1 MKLLKNLNL
10 KDALKKV
17 APGVMVEPVPGQDAL
32 RAGETTLQDDLAPS
46 DLELKPDSF
55 RMGNIHGRV
64 YFIYDLPAGKTFDP
78 TLLYHFPA
86 QTWMSQFIW
95 PEDEA
100 QVREALKRRRTVLA
114 ASRID
119 DARQGRLGSFT
130 RDRELGG
137 AEAQLAEL
145 ELQGETVYQM
155 GWYIAVFASDAAG
168 LDETSRRFED
178 ALKRAD
184 ASFYRASSLQEQGIH
199 SLLPTGT
206 DRLRRT
212 RNMTSRAI
220 GGMFPFVR
228 KTYYEPERGMHLG
241 VHRHTGTWVVLDPFA
256 SEVANGTMVVL
267 GQSGRGKSTF
277 FKSFVDT
284 AVPLGHRVFAI
295 DLENEFRPLCDD
307 LGGVYIDM
315 TRRGGNTINVLDLN
329 PLAPDAPGEGL
340 SVLKGFIRVAIGRKL
355 SEIERNVVIHNA
367 YMRLL
372 RSAGIDF
379 NNPATWGKPA
389 PLLSDFV
396 AELRNVEQKQ
406 IGEGLA
412 ACLIPY
418 TEGLYGQDFDRPT
431 NVDVHGNPL
440 VVFGLRGVSEDM
452 LPLRIWQIQ
461 NFVWSHVIVPGQRQP
476 THVIVDEGWHLLRHE
491 GMVADLAAMA
501 RRFRK
506 YYAALYLA
514 THFVEDML
522 RSPDAKAI
530 CDTADMVVL
539 FGQKP
544 SAVESLG
551 ALFGLNK
558 AEMAELPRMGRG
570 EAILIRGQTHI
581 PLYVPVPPE
590 RAELYSTSPKRE

>member
-1 MKLLKNLNL
+1 MNIAAL
-10 KDALKKV
+10 KDKLKLPFAQPAQAADV
-17 APGVMVEPVPGQDAL
+17 L

-46 DLELKPDSF
+46 DLEFKVDSF
-55 RMGNIHGRV
+55 RMGEICGRV
-64 YFIYDLPAGKTFDP
+64 YFVYDLPAGKVFDP
-78 TLLYHFPA
+78 SLLYHFPA
-86 QTWMSQFIW
+86 QAWMSLYVW

-100 QVREALKRRRTVLA
+100 QVREALKRRRTILA
-114 ASRID
+114 ATRID

-130 RDRELGG
+130 RDRELDG
-137 AEAQLAEL
+137 AAAQLAEL
-145 ELQGETVYQM
+145 ELEGETVYQM
-155 GWYIAVFASDAAG
+155 GWYIAVFASG
-168 LDETSRRFED
+168 EQELDELSRRFED
-178 ALKRAD
+178 TLKRAD
-184 ASFYRASSLQEQGIH
+184 VSFYRASSLQEQGVH

-228 KTYYEPERGMHLG
+228 RTYYEPERGLHLG

-256 SEVANGTMVVL
+256 SEVANGTMIVL

-277 FKSFVDT
+277 FKSFIDT

-295 DLENEFRPLCDD
+295 DLENEFRPLCED
-307 LGGVYIDM
+307 LGGIYIDL

-340 SVLKGFIRVAIGRKL
+340 SVLKGFIRVAIGRPL
-355 SEIERNVVIHNA
+355 SEIERNVVVHNA
-367 YMRLL
+367 YTRMLAA
-372 RSAGIDF
+372 AGIDV
-379 NNPATWGKPA
+379 NAPATWNRPS
-389 PLLSDFV
+389 PMLSDFV
-396 AELRNVEQKQ
+396 SELRSVEQKS
-406 IGEGLA
+406 IGEELA

-418 TEGLYGQDFDRPT
+418 TEGLYSQDFNRST

-440 VVFGLRGVSEDM
+440 VVFGLRGVAEDM

-476 THVIVDEGWHLLRHE
+476 THVVVDEGWHLLRYE

-506 YYAALYLA
+506 YHAALYLA

-522 RSPDAKAI
+522 RSPDAKAV

-539 FGQKP
+539 FGQKQ

-570 EAILIRGQTHI
+570 EAILIRGQSHI
-581 PLYVPVPPE
+581 PLYVPVPPD